1 MDITSKIH
9 KECDGYSFG
18 NLVVGVSDKGS
29 AVLLN
34 LGALSFFMF
43 KNISNH
49 ISSKA
54 ITGKWKAKNNQD
66 HIVLKNNWTK
76 NILYIFSNALYAEI
90 DMNK

>member
-18 NLVVGVSDKGS
+18 NLEVGVSGKGS

-43 KNISNH
+43 KNI
-49 ISSKA
+49 
-54 ITGKWKAKNNQD
+54 KN
-66 HIVLKNNWTK
+66 KC
-76 NILYIFSNALYAEI
+76 
-90 DMNK
+90 

>member
-1 MDITSKIH
+1 MYKKVEILS
-9 KECDGYSFG
+9 
-18 NLVVGVSDKGS
+18 
-29 AVLLN
+29 VLK
-34 LGALSFFMF
+34 STIVIFMF
-43 KNISNH
+43 KNIRNH

>member
-18 NLVVGVSDKGS
+18 NLVVGVSGKGS

-43 KNISNH
+43 KNIKNKCW
-49 ISSKA
+49 SKLNP
-54 ITGKWKAKNNQD
+54 AK
-66 HIVLKNNWTK
+66 VL
-76 NILYIFSNALYAEI
+76 
-90 DMNK
+90 